1 MSPDHSAE
9 EELSTQGTDMK
20 ESSGVSLVWKG
31 WLLVCVCVLLLLSC
45 AGLVFLLVRQRELT
59 QELLRL
65 DAQVQELSQSCRVL
79 PLEPAEAGQL
89 KKLHRSRRNLEGEAT
104 ESQDDKDV
112 LTLMT
117 YSMVPVRHL
126 HALMW
131 PLHI

>member
-1 MSPDHSAE
+1 
-9 EELSTQGTDMK
+9 MK

-31 WLLVCVCVLLLLSC
+31 RLLVGICVLLLLLSS

-59 QELLRL
+59 EELLRL

-79 PLEPAEAGQL
+79 RLEPAEAGEL
-89 KKLHRSRRNLEGEAT
+89 KKLRRSRRNQEGEAA
-104 ESQDDKDV
+104 ESQDEKDM

-131 PLHI
+131 ALHM